1 MERTRQVGKHHQSGL
16 ASVAEAP
23 SNGPWAQLV
32 QLWLAV
38 THLTYFLIINLQYKL
53 AVVDFIGQSKLA
65 QQHSEAWEYWSSYP
79 LGWGG
84 VSWTQEGFGEEP
96 EGATQISWKIG
107 LEDPFILVPKY

>member
-84 VSWTQEGFGEEP
+84 SAGPKKV
-96 EGATQISWKIG
+96 
-107 LEDPFILVPKY
+107 LEKNLRVLHKFPGK